1 MIKLKSLFHKNIVFY
16 IIPIIAAIFNFLIIL
31 FPKEMVEA
39 SKEGLILWFNNA
51 LPSLLPF
58 IIGTNILISLG
69 LVSFAGTILSYPME
83 KLFNVSGNGAFAW
96 ILGMTSGYPI
106 GAKIT
111 SDLLLSGDITPVEAQ
126 RLTAFTNNSGPLFI
140 LGFVGVSLIGST
152 KAGVYILVCHYISSF
167 ILGLLFSM
175 YKKNSV
181 RKTQIKQKKLLKTAF
196 TNMRNH
202 QIKDGRSIG
211 AILSDSIKSSMETI
225 LSIGGFIILFSVI
238 NKAIYIIGIKS
249 PMLTGFL
256 EITNGCK
263 SVFSGEITVN
273 KLILI
278 TGIISWGGLSIHA
291 QAAGFLSKANIKISL
306 YILSKILHCIISM
319 IIALLFSPIGKMTI
333 ETNNVGAFGYALN
346 SSSPKISVSFCLFIF
361 SIAIILI
368 FCIISA
374 INSGLK
380 KRGY

>member
-1 MIKLKSLFHKNIVFY
+1 
-16 IIPIIAAIFNFLIIL
+16 
-31 FPKEMVEA
+31 
-39 SKEGLILWFNNA
+39 
-51 LPSLLPF
+51 
-58 IIGTNILISLG
+58 
-69 LVSFAGTILSYPME
+69 
-83 KLFNVSGNGAFAW
+83 
-96 ILGMTSGYPI
+96 
-106 GAKIT
+106 
-111 SDLLLSGDITPVEAQ
+111 
-126 RLTAFTNNSGPLFI
+126 
-140 LGFVGVSLIGST
+140 
-152 KAGVYILVCHYISSF
+152 
-167 ILGLLFSM
+167 
-175 YKKNSV
+175 
-181 RKTQIKQKKLLKTAF
+181 
-196 TNMRNH
+196 
-202 QIKDGRSIG
+202 
-211 AILSDSIKSSMETI
+211 
-225 LSIGGFIILFSVI
+225 
-238 NKAIYIIGIKS
+238 
-249 PMLTGFL
+249 MLTGFL